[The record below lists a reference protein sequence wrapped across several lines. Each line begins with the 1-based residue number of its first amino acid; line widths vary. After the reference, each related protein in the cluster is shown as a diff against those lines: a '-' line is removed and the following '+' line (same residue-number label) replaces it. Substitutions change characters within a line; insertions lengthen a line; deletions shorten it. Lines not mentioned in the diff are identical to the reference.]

1 MNDFLLIIGAIL
13 LWLGG
18 WLAGRASAH
27 RAEEARRKQEEEF
40 AKQLAALH
48 VEPPPP
54 LTEEEKRLIRHAE
67 AWEKMRVHQP
77 LSAAEAAVLGRDNKE
92 GEPLPQEVR
101 RRLDQALIDAE
112 VQSFHIQPSTPWPK
126 K

>member
-27 RAEEARRKQEEEF
+27 RAEEARRLQEEEF
-40 AKQLAALH
+40 AKELAALH

-54 LTEEEKRLIRHAE
+54 FTEEEK
-67 AWEKMRVHQP
+67 
-77 LSAAEAAVLGRDNKE
+77 
-92 GEPLPQEVR
+92 
-101 RRLDQALIDAE
+101 ALIKRAME
-112 VQSFHIQPSTPWPK
+112 HSK
-126 K
+126 

>member
-18 WLAGRASAH
+18 WLMGLTSAH

-40 AKQLAALH
+40 AKELAALH

-54 LTEEEKRLIRHAE
+54 LTEEEKRLIEHALAVQASAYE
-67 AWEKMRVHQP
+67 AIDSGTH
-77 LSAAEAAVLGRDNKE
+77 LSKSRTKL
-92 GEPLPQEVR
+92 
-101 RRLDQALIDAE
+101 
-112 VQSFHIQPSTPWPK
+112 
-126 K
+126 

>member
-18 WLAGRASAH
+18 WLMGRASAH
-27 RAEEARRKQEEEF
+27 REEEARRKQEEEF
-40 AKQLAALH
+40 AKELAALH

-54 LTEEEKRLIRHAE
+54 LTEEEK
-67 AWEKMRVHQP
+67 
-77 LSAAEAAVLGRDNKE
+77 
-92 GEPLPQEVR
+92 
-101 RRLDQALIDAE
+101 ALIDRAIE
-112 VQSFHIQPSTPWPK
+112 AQHIQPSEPWPK